1 MKLQV
6 LPRLFTKPVDVKSF
20 MKSNITVQEK
30 QRRMKK
36 EVKYDR
42 MSRTTMKES
51 HALFRL
57 KKIMLTLMQKSMLIT
72 SSLI

>member
-42 MSRTTMKES
+42 MSCTTVKES

-57 KKIMLTLMQKSMLIT
+57 KKKSC
-72 SSLI
+72 

>member
-1 MKLQV
+1 
-6 LPRLFTKPVDVKSF
+6 

-36 EVKYDR
+36 EVKYAC
-42 MSRTTMKES
+42 MSCTTVKES

-57 KKIMLTLMQKSMLIT
+57 KKKC
-72 SSLI
+72 